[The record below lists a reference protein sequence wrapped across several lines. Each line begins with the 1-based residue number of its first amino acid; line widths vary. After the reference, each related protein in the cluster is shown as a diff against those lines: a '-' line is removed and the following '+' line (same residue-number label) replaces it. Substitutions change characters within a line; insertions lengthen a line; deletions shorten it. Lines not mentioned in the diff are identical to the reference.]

1 MENLVPKHTLQ
12 DTPRTTVDTT
22 LALSMH
28 NLVRCITD
36 LSTLIQSRALPDAPL
51 TSGDE
56 SAALRTDR
64 LGGVLLEISASL
76 QRAGVVEAADGPF
89 PQDVV
94 NTISSLSSREKDVL
108 SRLVTGQRVSTI
120 AGSLYISPNT
130 VRNHLKSIFRK
141 IGVHSQAELLEHL
154 RKQTNKG

>member
-1 MENLVPKHTLQ
+1 M
-12 DTPRTTVDTT
+12 
-22 LALSMH
+22 
-28 NLVRCITD
+28 I
-36 LSTLIQSRALPDAPL
+36 
-51 TSGDE
+51 
-56 SAALRTDR
+56 R
-64 LGGVLLEISASL
+64 LEGVLLEISASL
-76 QRAGVVEAADGPF
+76 QRAGVVEPADGPL

-130 VRNHLKSIFRK
+130 VRNHLKSIFLK